1 MNSVSAAPLRASLL
15 TFLAAGTVMVGCRAV
30 GPDYVRPEL
39 KTPQAYVGTQAITG
53 AEATTRTVAEQA
65 DAAQLAE
72 WWKGLN
78 DPMLVSL
85 IERATQNNLDLRIA
99 ASRVR
104 EAMALRGA
112 AKAGLAPT
120 VDLDASAD
128 RSRSSEETEFSFG
141 AEKES
146 TRFRLGAGAAWELD
160 LFGAVRRGI
169 EAADADLEAAV
180 EGGREVLVSLS
191 AEVAT
196 AYVDLRTFQSQ
207 QEVVRGAIRAQG
219 ETVNLLNSR
228 LQAGLSNELE
238 LQQAKAQLALRE
250 ARFPSL
256 RVGERRSIFRLSV
269 LLGVGPDELIDELQ
283 KPAGLPQPPS
293 VLPVGAPS
301 DLLLRRPDLR
311 RAERELA
318 AASARIGVATADLYP
333 RVSLNGSFA
342 FEAADPPNLFNMNS
356 RAWTIGPDVRW
367 NAFDAGRIRRQI
379 EAAGERE
386 KALLYTYEKTLLL
399 AMEEVESA
407 MIGLSEEQVR
417 RVHLNNAVVAN
428 QRVVQLAA
436 DRYTSGIGE
445 FLDVLDGQ
453 RTLYDAQEELVRSDA
468 TVTQGFIALYRSLG
482 GGWPSQPEPPS
493 QLPETSAEPPSPSPA
508 P

>member
-1 MNSVSAAPLRASLL
+1 MKLSGNASMRASPLPIL
-15 TFLAAGTVMVGCRAV
+15 AGTLMAGCRAV
-30 GPDYVRPEL
+30 GPDYVRPEF
-39 KTPQAYVGTQAITG
+39 KTPQNYVGTQAMAG
-53 AEATTRTVAEQA
+53 AEATTRAVADQA
-65 DAAQLAE
+65 HAAHLAE

-78 DPMLVSL
+78 DPTLASLV
-85 IERATQNNLDLRIA
+85 ERAIQNNLDLRVA

-104 EAMALRGA
+104 EALALRGA

-120 VDLDASAD
+120 VDLNGAAD
-128 RSRSSEETEFSFG
+128 RSRSSEETEFAFG
-141 AEKES
+141 ADKES

-169 EAADADLEAAV
+169 ESADADLQAAV
-180 EGGREVLVSLS
+180 EGGREVLVSLV

-196 AYVDLRTFQSQ
+196 AYVDLRSFQTQ

-219 ETVNLLNSR
+219 ETVSLLNSR

-250 ARFPSL
+250 ARFPAL
-256 RVGERRSIFRLSV
+256 KVGERRSIFRLSV
-269 LLGVGPDELIDELQ
+269 LLGVAPDALLEELQ
-283 KPAGLPQPPS
+283 KPSGLPQPPG

-311 RAERELA
+311 RAERQLA
-318 AASARIGVATADLYP
+318 AATARIGVATADLYP

-356 RAWTIGPDVRW
+356 RAWSIGPEVRW

-379 EAAGERE
+379 EAEGERE
-386 KALLYTYEKTLLL
+386 KSLLYTYEQTLLL

-407 MIGLSEEQVR
+407 MVGLSEEQVR
-417 RVHLNNAVVAN
+417 RVHLNNAVTAN
-428 QRVVQLAA
+428 QRVVQLAS
-436 DRYTSGIGE
+436 DRYTGGIGE

-482 GGWPSQPEPPS
+482 GGWPSHPQPVVSAVPSSTPP
-493 QLPETSAEPPSPSPA
+493 PA